1 MFAWRSALRLRSS
14 IKRGELPEREFGI
27 AVLFCLDSAAT
38 KMSDE
43 SQRPLSL
50 RRSRRSIGLQQTNDA
65 RNETDL
71 DGTASTA
78 TTPGRKTKS
87 RKRVRFSDPGPLTN
101 LDDELSTGLTPMIR
115 RTSLIPKNSRRHST
129 PARLSRL
136 GSLEDDHEG
145 SMSSSSEVH
154 FLPLRQVLDGRV
166 KRRIRRNGLSEEMN
180 VIYAERR
187 RRAQETREE
196 IERLKKELE
205 EKDEEI
211 RRLHDE
217 TIDVDTERVWDL
229 EQKIE
234 ALKNELAARSGA
246 RQQIIPSSPSC
257 NWMTAAR
264 DPFSDDFMD
273 LDTVDADDD
282 DMFGQTTMADLASST
297 PSRRVRAS
305 FPTPPTTSPA
315 RAPLSPCSSHFRPP
329 STPCSHAGVQASLPD
344 PEKQEMEDEL
354 ASLQLEVCKLTMK
367 LESYTA
373 LASRLSDKLSPYT
386 PLTPTDASS
395 SSLLS
400 PHSEIDGRLATVLQ
414 TLSDRTAVLLDL
426 NKSLSGLGFPG
437 SDASEIVT
445 SLSSAFRAA
454 RLELEYL
461 APGEVTLP
469 LTSAGAAVL
478 DLVLDRLRD
487 LAKRNREADDSIDEY
502 HSIELSLRQQLS
514 ARVDAMGILNK
525 DVNRMES
532 EVRQRDERIAELEVG
547 LERLKGAVQRY
558 TRDVSE
564 LESLVQRMETELEA
578 SNAGRVQEELA
589 HEEASKQLSESLE
602 QKTATITDLEA
613 KLLAAVEQT
622 SSLQAQLAAM
632 QTAHAKAID
641 DLRSSHK
648 SEAARL
654 NKAQGQALAL
664 RDARVAELRLEIDR
678 VNESLRTAHETIRQL
693 RVENGRLTELNETLT
708 ADNVELGSKREVDKR
723 KAKEVIDSMK
733 AELER
738 VVRMSEGFLAG
749 TPKKPRRSLGLGDV
763 RRDSGLG
770 DGEDDA
776 STATSEA
783 EGKSNSGGLLSGD
796 LAKRGRGKKRR
807 RYDSGLGFLDEEE
820 VV

>member
-1 MFAWRSALRLRSS
+1 
-14 IKRGELPEREFGI
+14 
-27 AVLFCLDSAAT
+27 
-38 KMSDE
+38 MSDE
-43 SQRPLSL
+43 SQLPLSL
-50 RRSRRSIGLQQTNDA
+50 RRTRRSVGSQQTVASRDETVL
-65 RNETDL
+65 NESSS
-71 DGTASTA
+71 ASAA
-78 TTPGRKTKS
+78 TSGRKMKS

-101 LDDELSTGLTPMIR
+101 VDDELSTGLTPMIR
-115 RTSLIPKNSRRHST
+115 RTSLIPKSSRRHST
-129 PARLSRL
+129 PARLSRF
-136 GSLEDDHEG
+136 GSLEVDHEDCL
-145 SMSSSSEVH
+145 SPSSQVH

-180 VIYAERR
+180 VIYSERK

-196 IERLKKELE
+196 IEKLKKELA

-217 TIDVDTERVWDL
+217 TIEVDTERVWDL
-229 EQKIE
+229 ELQVE
-234 ALKNELAARSGA
+234 ALKNELASRSGA
-246 RQQIIPSSPSC
+246 HQKIIPSSPSC
-257 NWMTAAR
+257 NWAVAAR

-273 LDTVDADDD
+273 LDTVDADDDDDDDDDD

-315 RAPLSPCSSHFRPP
+315 RAPLTPCSSHLRPP
-329 STPCSHAGVQASLPD
+329 TTPCSHTGVQVSLPD
-344 PEKQEMEDEL
+344 PEKQQMEDEL
-354 ASLQLEVCKLTMK
+354 ASLQLEVCKLTTK
-367 LESYTA
+367 LESYTS
-373 LASRLSDKLSPYT
+373 LASRLSNKLSPYP
-386 PLTPTDASS
+386 PLTPADPTPSFSS
-395 SSLLS
+395 Q
-400 PHSEIDGRLATVLQ
+400 HSEIDGRLATVLQ
-414 TLSDRTAVLLDL
+414 TLSDRTAALLDL
-426 NKSLSGLGFPG
+426 NKSLSGLGFRG
-437 SDASEIVT
+437 SDAGEIVT

-478 DLVLDRLRD
+478 DLILDRLRD
-487 LAKRNREADDSIDEY
+487 LAKKNREADDSIDEY

-514 ARVDAMGILNK
+514 ARVDAMGILDK
-525 DVNRMES
+525 EVKRMES
-532 EVRQRDERIAELEVG
+532 EVQQRDDRIAELEVG
-547 LERLKGAVQRY
+547 IERLKGAVQRY

-564 LESLVQRMETELEA
+564 LESLIQRMETELEA
-578 SNAGRVQEELA
+578 SSTERVQEQA
-589 HEEASKQLSESLE
+589 AYKEASEQLSEGLE
-602 QKTATITDLEA
+602 QKRSTIIDLEV

-622 SSLQAQLAAM
+622 SSLQDQLAAT

-648 SEAARL
+648 SEATKL
-654 NKAQGQALAL
+654 NKTQGQALAL

-693 RVENGRLTELNETLT
+693 RVENGRLTELNDKLT

-749 TPKKPRRSLGLGDV
+749 TPKKPRRGLAPGDL

-770 DGEDDA
+770 DEEQGASVATPGEEE
-776 STATSEA
+776 T
-783 EGKSNSGGLLSGD
+783 
-796 LAKRGRGKKRR
+796 
-807 RYDSGLGFLDEEE
+807 YDSGLGFLDEED

>member
-1 MFAWRSALRLRSS
+1 M
-14 IKRGELPEREFGI
+14 
-27 AVLFCLDSAAT
+27 
-38 KMSDE
+38 
-43 SQRPLSL
+43 
-50 RRSRRSIGLQQTNDA
+50 
-65 RNETDL
+65 
-71 DGTASTA
+71 
-78 TTPGRKTKS
+78 
-87 RKRVRFSDPGPLTN
+87 RFSDPGPAITN

-115 RTSLIPKNSRRHST
+115 RTSLIPKSSRRHST

-136 GSLEDDHEG
+136 GPVDDG
-145 SMSSSSEVH
+145 FDDPISPSTQIR

-180 VIYAERR
+180 VIYTERKK
-187 RRAQETREE
+187 RAQETKNE
-196 IERLKKELE
+196 IDRLKRELA

-211 RRLHDE
+211 HRLHDE
-217 TIDVDTERVWDL
+217 TIEVDTDRVWDL
-229 EQKIE
+229 EQQVN
-234 ALKNELAARSGA
+234 ALKNELAARAGM
-246 RQQIIPSSPSC
+246 QQQMIPSSPSC
-257 NWMTAAR
+257 NWTMAAR

-273 LDTVDADDD
+273 LDADEADDV
-282 DMFGQTTMADLASST
+282 FGQTTIADLACST
-297 PSRRVRAS
+297 PSRKARAS

-315 RAPLSPCSSHFRPP
+315 AAPLTPCSRHFHLP
-329 STPCSHAGVQASLPD
+329 STPCSHIGVQASLPD

-354 ASLQLEVCKLTMK
+354 ASLQLEVCKLTTR
-367 LESYTA
+367 LESYTS

-386 PLTPTDASS
+386 PLAPVAVSSASFSS
-395 SSLLS
+395 S
-400 PHSEIDGRLATVLQ
+400 HSDIDGRLAMVLQ
-414 TLSDRTAVLLDL
+414 TLSDRTAALLDL

-478 DLVLDRLRD
+478 DLILDRLRD

-514 ARVDAMGILNK
+514 ARVDAMGIL
-525 DVNRMES
+525 DTEVHRMES
-532 EVRQRDERIAELEVG
+532 EVLQKDARIAELEVG

-564 LESLVQRMETELEA
+564 LESLVQRMETELET
-578 SNAGRVQEELA
+578 SNTGRNQDQAA
-589 HEEASKQLSESLE
+589 HEEASKQRAEEIE
-602 QKTATITDLEA
+602 QKTSTITDLEA

-622 SSLQAQLAAM
+622 SSLQGQLGTM
-632 QTAHAKAID
+632 QTAHAKALED
-641 DLRSSHK
+641 MRSSNN
-648 SEAARL
+648 SDAAKL
-654 NKAQGQALAL
+654 SKTQGQALAL

-693 RVENGRLTELNETLT
+693 RVENGRLTGLNDKLT
-708 ADNVELGSKREVDKR
+708 ADNVELGSKREVDRR
-723 KAKEVIDSMK
+723 KAKEVMDSMK

-738 VVRMSEGFLAG
+738 VVRMSEGFLVG
-749 TPKKPRRSLGLGDV
+749 TPKKPRRSSGLGDL

-770 DGEDDA
+770 DEDEISAVATPGEETES
-776 STATSEA
+776 STA
-783 EGKSNSGGLLSGD
+783 GLLSGE